1 MVTGQEVVILQAT
14 TWLAISVLLYRMRR
28 DKYEPT
34 LDFVQAVLMTA
45 GLLISGLLLL
55 LWLLG

>member
-14 TWLAISVLLYRMRR
+14 TWLAIFILLYRMRR

-34 LDFVQAVLMTA
+34 PDFVQAVLLVA

-55 LWLLG
+55 LWFLS